1 MNDRNALTAMGATMP
16 ADEVRESWFNQL
28 EKQLAEQTMIAQDS
42 ARRLDGFN
50 DRLVGSQPKTIERG
64 DKDEQVTP
72 HCAMEAINQQVARL
86 QEQMTYL
93 TSELARLENS
103 GLV

>member
-1 MNDRNALTAMGATMP
+1 MNGGMTAAA
-16 ADEVRESWFNQL
+16 ADEVRESWFSQL
-28 EKQLAEQTMIAQDS
+28 EKQLAEQTMIAQDA

-50 DRLVGSQPKTIERG
+50 DRLVGAQPKTIERNE
-64 DKDEQVTP
+64 KDEQVSP

-86 QEQMTYL
+86 QEQMTFL
-93 TSELARLENS
+93 TSELARLENA